1 MVIELHM
8 FARLPSLN
16 GLKTFES
23 AARHMSFTKA
33 AEELNVTQTA
43 ISHQIRRLEEAL
55 GVSLFLRLK
64 DGLALTEHGQAYLPG
79 IRSAFQGLRYSTEQL
94 LASRNNSVLTIS
106 TLVSVA
112 SKWLLPRLPS
122 FQQAYPHIDVRVSA
136 STDLVDFRKGG
147 IDAAIRY
154 GRGDWKGLRADF
166 LMSDEIFPVCSPA
179 LPGGAKALSTPAD
192 LANHTML
199 QVSGMTAGDWNTWL
213 SAAGQPAQLAE
224 GPRLTFDLAMMAVQA
239 AVDGQGVCMGRSTY
253 VADDLRAGRLVS
265 PFALRLK
272 DDLGFYLV
280 APHETA
286 DSEKIVALRTWLLAS
301 LDNSVS
307 GSMECDH
314 PATFSNPDSVE
325 CPV

>member
-1 MVIELHM
+1 MSADFSMV
-8 FARLPSLN
+8 AGLPSLN
-16 GLKTFES
+16 GLRAFEC

-43 ISHQIRRLEEAL
+43 ISHQIRRLEDEL
-55 GVSLFLRLK
+55 GVQLFLRLK
-64 DGLALTEHGQAYLPG
+64 EGLTLSEHGQAYLPG
-79 IRSAFQGLRYSTEQL
+79 VRAAFHELRYSTEQL
-94 LASRNNSVLTIS
+94 LASSNNSVLTIN

-122 FQQAYPHIDVRVSA
+122 FQQAFADIDVRVSA

-179 LPGGAKALSTPAD
+179 LLNGAKALSVPAD
-192 LANHTML
+192 LAHHTLL
-199 QVSGMTAGDWNTWL
+199 QVSGVTANDWSTWL
-213 SAAGQPAQLAE
+213 SAVGQPAQLAA

-239 AVDGQGVCMGRSTY
+239 AIDGQGVCIGRSTY
-253 VADDLRAGRLVS
+253 VDDDLRAGRLVA
-265 PFALRLK
+265 PFDLRLQ

-280 APHETA
+280 TPRETA
-286 DSEKIVALRTWLLAS
+286 ETKKIVAFRTWLSAQR
-301 LDNSVS
+301 
-307 GSMECDH
+307 
-314 PATFSNPDSVE
+314 
-325 CPV
+325 